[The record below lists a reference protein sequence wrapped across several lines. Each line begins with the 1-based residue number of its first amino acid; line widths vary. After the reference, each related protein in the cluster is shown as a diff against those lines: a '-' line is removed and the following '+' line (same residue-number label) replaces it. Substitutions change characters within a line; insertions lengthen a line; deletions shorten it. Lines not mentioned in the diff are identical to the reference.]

1 MTNAE
6 MKTKIFKTAWELAR
20 HGKNVFGGKA
30 SDYIASALTIKW
42 AEYQAKASKQADEA
56 AAVEDE
62 IATRR
67 ANFKTTLNNRDS
79 KNVTATLVR
88 IADKFE
94 TEYGCYYNFV
104 FETESGERLV
114 WHTLYKS
121 YKGAT
126 TAKLHEGNVYSISF
140 NRKGHDRYTDDEMIS
155 YVTVA

>member
-6 MKTKIFKTAWELAR
+6 MKTKIFKTAWVLAR
-20 HGKNVFGGKA
+20 HGKNIFGGKA

-42 AEYQAKASKQADEA
+42 AEYQAKAAKSLSELK
-56 AAVEDE
+56 AVSAEL
-62 IATRR
+62 ATNK
-67 ANFKTTLNNRDS
+67 ANFKRTLNNLDG

-104 FETESGERLV
+104 FETESGEQLV
-114 WHTLYKS
+114 WHTLYKA

-140 NRKGHDRYTDDEMIS
+140 NRKGNDRYTNDQMIS